1 MDLSDAIAALTLA
14 LDECGSPA
22 MLIGG
27 IAVIA
32 RGIPRH
38 TDDVD
43 GTIAAEGVDL
53 EEIVRILAKHE
64 IIPRVPDAIQFA
76 QQHQVL
82 LLVHTPSATEI
93 ELSLAWLP
101 FEQEALARAERL
113 DIGAVQARVATAE
126 DLVIYKA
133 VAWRERDKSD
143 IEQLIQLHSDQ
154 IDFGRVERII
164 GEFAAALEEP
174 ERIAEPVALTR
185 SALAAG
191 K

>member
-1 MDLSDAIAALTLA
+1 MDLSDAIAALTQA

-53 EEIVRILAKHE
+53 EEVVRILAKHE
-64 IIPRVPDAIQFA
+64 IIPRVPDAVQFA

-101 FEQEALARAERL
+101 FELEALARAERL

-154 IDFGRVERII
+154 IDFGRVEGII
-164 GEFAAALEEP
+164 GKFAAALEEP
-174 ERIAEPVALTR
+174 ERLADFLALKR
-185 SALAAG
+185 NALPSG

>member
-1 MDLSDAIAALTLA
+1 MSLSDAIRA
-14 LDECGSPA
+14 LDEALSETGAPA

-43 GTIAAEGVDL
+43 GTIAAEGIEL
-53 EEIVRILAKHE
+53 EELVGVLARHE
-64 IIPRVPDAIQFA
+64 IEPRVPDAIQFA

-82 LLVHTPSATEI
+82 LLVHVPSGTEI

-113 DIGAVQARVATAE
+113 SLGAVQARVATAE

-133 VAWRERDKSD
+133 VAWRQRDKSD
-143 IEQLIQLHSDQ
+143 IEQLIQLHHDEM
-154 IDFGRVERII
+154 DFARVDRIVE
-164 GEFAAALEEP
+164 EFAAALDDP
-174 ERIAEPVALTR
+174 ERLREFLDLKR
-185 SALAAG
+185 RALASA